1 MSVTL
6 CIIATPVST
15 DVKVAGTSL
24 PAAMDFLPSAEAL
37 EMTSAAL
44 REWIGQ
50 KVYSIKGWN

>member
-24 PAAMDFLPSAEAL
+24 PAVMDFLPSA
-37 EMTSAAL
+37 
-44 REWIGQ
+44 
-50 KVYSIKGWN
+50 